1 MFHFHPKNSENWTRC
16 DQAATFESRC
26 TRVLRIEALLVITAS
41 MFVFLG
47 VFGLFRRRCSN
58 RTLALIAFGAYA
70 LSPAIIAYTLGL
82 IQSAPFCSSHFPVWA
97 AYLVV
102 ALGSADSYTAH
113 NFEDIEQW
121 KSFNVDSAAKCFMTS
136 YLIASYVTDLVP
148 ILCAVF
154 LFVILFVKVDERAR
168 ALMWASN
175 SMMEKNSELIAD
187 YMRTEYGN
195 PSDGDPAKMHGYRY
209 LVRLPDEAKLHS
221 LCLPVKSK
229 SKESLW
235 LEGHAP
241 DYLQKIERM
250 DGVITM
256 EKVWSCKGTLLSGSG
271 VREGRLKDL
280 CLSFSL
286 FKFICMRFTGHS
298 LPQEAHNELWHLI
311 QQMLGEDKGPE
322 RVFRV
327 IEVELA
333 FLFDLLYTKYPV
345 NLNLCGSLRRLLL
358 LTTVVAAPVISDYFG
373 KTEPCDLVVYN
384 KLRFSCNDLADYV
397 TLLLMMS
404 ILVIGI
410 AHFCIM
416 IFSEWAKVMYI
427 CKYVQNEW
435 WKKKRCAGKLIEIMC
450 RVWLLKP
457 WGRQLRQYSLL
468 EAYGYSPWKCIYNRF
483 TAPYLDPKGDGQ
495 KQLAPTNLPKQVIE
509 AIARSIGRH
518 GTSNLENGQASIGR
532 DGTSNLEKGIA
543 SLKLNDVFV
552 QLSWACNH
560 ETAAHVIMVWHIA
573 TTFCEHEKP
582 LSGHQLSPEQRDNFG
597 IATKLSKYLAYLVAF
612 APRLLPGHP
621 CRTEYIF
628 SRAVSE
634 ARELLKGSSVSMG
647 DRIQKLKSVPD
658 DKQTI
663 VGQGARLGRQ
673 LVNKVANEERIWKV
687 LADFWAEM
695 MLYVAP
701 SNNTPAHAKYL
712 TTGGEFVTHV
722 WVLVTHVGF
731 RRVPHSS
738 EQHGDPES
746 N

>member
-1 MFHFHPKNSENWTRC
+1 MDNLVVNSHLNHSSGQPHC
-16 DQAATFESRC
+16 IQATFESRG
-26 TRVLRIEALLVITAS
+26 TRVLRIEALLAITAS

-47 VFGLFRRRCSN
+47 VFGLFRRRCNN

-82 IQSAPFCSSHFPVWA
+82 IQSTPFCSSHFPVWA

-113 NFEDIEQW
+113 SFEDIEQW

-136 YLIASYVTDLVP
+136 YMIASYVTESMP

-168 ALMWASN
+168 ALMLASN
-175 SMMEKNSELIAD
+175 SMMEKNYKLIAD
-187 YMRTEYGN
+187 YMRTEHLC
-195 PSDGDPAKMHGYRY
+195 SDSSHGDPTTMHGYK
-209 LVRLPDEAKLHS
+209 VQS
-221 LCLPVKSK
+221 LCLPVICKSK
-229 SKESLW
+229 KSLW
-235 LEGHAP
+235 LDGHAP

-250 DGVITM
+250 DGVITV
-256 EKVWSCKGTLLSGSG
+256 EKVWSCEGTLLSGRG
-271 VREGRLKDL
+271 AQEGRLKDL

-286 FKFICMRFTGHS
+286 FKFICIRFTDHS
-298 LPQEAHNELWHLI
+298 LPQEAHKLRHLI
-311 QQMLGEDKGPE
+311 QHMLCEENGPE

-345 NLNLCGSLRRLLL
+345 NLNLRGSLCRLLL
-358 LTTVVAAPVISDYFG
+358 LTTVVAAPLISDYFG
-373 KTEPCDLVVYN
+373 KNEPCDLEVYHF
-384 KLRFSCNDLADYV
+384 LPFSCKHLANFV
-397 TLLLMMS
+397 TALLMMS

-416 IFSEWAKVMYI
+416 IFSEWAKVTYI

-435 WKKKRCAGKLIEIMC
+435 WQKNRCSGKLIEIMC

-468 EAYGYSPWKCIYNRF
+468 EAYGYSPWKCIYNQF
-483 TAPYLDPKGDGQ
+483 TAPYLGPKGDGQ
-495 KQLAPTNLPKQVIE
+495 KQLAPTNLPKQVIK
-509 AIARSIGRH
+509 AISR
-518 GTSNLENGQASIGR
+518 SIGR

-560 ETAAHVIMVWHIA
+560 ETSAHVIMVWHIA
-573 TTFCEHEKP
+573 TTFCVHEKP
-582 LSGHQLSPEQRDNFG
+582 QQEQRNFG

-612 APRLLPGHP
+612 APRLLPDHP
-621 CRTEYIF
+621 SRTEYIF

-634 ARELLKGSSVSMG
+634 ARELLEGSPVSMG
-647 DRIQKLKSVPD
+647 DRIQKLKSFFD
-658 DKQTI
+658 YEQTI
-663 VGQGARLGRQ
+663 MGQGVRLGMQ
-673 LVNKVANEERIWKV
+673 LVNANEERIWK
-687 LADFWAEM
+687 
-695 MLYVAP
+695 
-701 SNNTPAHAKYL
+701 
-712 TTGGEFVTHV
+712 
-722 WVLVTHVGF
+722 
-731 RRVPHSS
+731 
-738 EQHGDPES
+738 
-746 N
+746 